1 MKNILIFILCL
12 GTLICKAEINF
23 DHQRSLEEL
32 KLKGKLEGK
41 YIFLDLMASWCGPCK
56 AMDRD
61 VYTDPV
67 LSEFMNGNFISV
79 KVQTD
84 QTKNDEEYTKS
95 WYKDAQALMREFNV
109 TGFPTMVFLTPDGQL
124 AAKVVGYQN
133 AADLLAKAKA
143 AMDPAQQYCT
153 QLNKYLAGDHSP
165 ALVDLV
171 AAMAENVGRT
181 IMARKIQGADELSMK
196 GMIKPFAPITDY
208 SGDVQLDTVVT
219 DLHNLPK
226 TVLPPSMIINQTQ
239 KEIKI
244 DRISAGNTATET
256 LDYFGQ
262 QKDIP
267 LTTSNRVKKAV
278 LWPGDNN
285 TLVEHAEYTYPGS
298 KAELEYIVKE
308 TWSLSA
314 DKQTLN
320 VERQVKDNNGG
331 YTVTGIYRKR

>member
-1 MKNILIFILCL
+1 
-12 GTLICKAEINF
+12 
-23 DHQRSLEEL
+23 
-32 KLKGKLEGK
+32 
-41 YIFLDLMASWCGPCK
+41 
-56 AMDRD
+56 
-61 VYTDPV
+61 
-67 LSEFMNGNFISV
+67 
-79 KVQTD
+79 
-84 QTKNDEEYTKS
+84 
-95 WYKDAQALMREFNV
+95 
-109 TGFPTMVFLTPDGQL
+109 
-124 AAKVVGYQN
+124 
-133 AADLLAKAKA
+133 
-143 AMDPAQQYCT
+143 
-153 QLNKYLAGDHSP
+153 
-165 ALVDLV
+165 
-171 AAMAENVGRT
+171 
-181 IMARKIQGADELSMK
+181 MK

-208 SGDVQLDTVVT
+208 SGDWQLDTVVT